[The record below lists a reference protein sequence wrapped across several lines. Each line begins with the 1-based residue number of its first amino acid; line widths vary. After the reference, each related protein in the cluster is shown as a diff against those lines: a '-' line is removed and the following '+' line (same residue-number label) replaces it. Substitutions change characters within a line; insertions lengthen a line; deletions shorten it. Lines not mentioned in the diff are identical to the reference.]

1 MWKTYPIAGL
11 VGVDWKMAKVNPVQ
25 VGHPRSLLAGGL
37 GVFSSLLA
45 IGWALFGYNLPA
57 TVNLASIQPDNLMLA
72 QFGVAFVVLIGSG
85 LMLARYTRLGGAIN
99 ILGGLA
105 TFGLGVLYARSLEQA
120 ARSASLQGIPLR
132 FSQVHTAP
140 LVIPVD
146 RLVSTLLVVPVFP
159 IATLLVISGLGS
171 LATYRMHRPHHVEP
185 QPKQA
190 VAVQATN
197 K

>member
-1 MWKTYPIAGL
+1 
-11 VGVDWKMAKVNPVQ
+11 MAKVNSAR

-45 IGWALFGYNLPA
+45 IGWALFAYNLPTA
-57 TVNLASIQPDNLMLA
+57 ANLASNQPDSLMLA
-72 QFGVAFVVLIGSG
+72 QFGVAFLVLIGSG

-99 ILGGLA
+99 IVGGMV
-105 TFGLGVLYARSLEQA
+105 TFGIGVLYARSLEQSA
-120 ARSASLQGIPLR
+120 KAASLQGVTVHFSR
-132 FSQVHTAP
+132 FYTAP

-146 RLVSTLLVVPVFP
+146 RLVATLLVVPVFP

-171 LATYRMHRPHHVEP
+171 LATYRMHRPHQIALPAQQQVP
-185 QPKQA
+185 
-190 VAVQATN
+190 VQTTN

>member
-1 MWKTYPIAGL
+1 
-11 VGVDWKMAKVNPVQ
+11 MAKVNPVR
-25 VGHPRSLLAGGL
+25 VAHPRSLLAGGL

-45 IGWALFGYNLPA
+45 IGWALFGYSLPA
-57 TVNLASIQPDNLMLA
+57 SVNLVSSQPDNLMLA
-72 QFGVAFVVLIGSG
+72 QFGVAFIVLIGSG

-99 ILGGLA
+99 VLGGLA
-105 TFGLGVLYARSLEQA
+105 TFGIGVLFARSLEQA
-120 ARSASLQGIPLR
+120 ARAASLQGLSLH
-132 FSQVHTAP
+132 FSQVYTAP

-171 LATYRMHRPHHVEP
+171 LATYRMHRPHPIALPTQQQVS
-185 QPKQA
+185 
-190 VAVQATN
+190 VQTTN

>member
-1 MWKTYPIAGL
+1 
-11 VGVDWKMAKVNPVQ
+11 MAKVNPVR

-57 TVNLASIQPDNLMLA
+57 TVNLAPSQPDNLMLA

-99 ILGGLA
+99 ILGGMT
-105 TFGLGVLYARSLEQA
+105 TFGIGVRYARSLEQA
-120 ARSASLQGIPLR
+120 ARAANLQGLSLH
-132 FSQVHTAP
+132 FSQVYTAP

-146 RLVSTLLVVPVFP
+146 RLVSTLLVVPIFP
-159 IATLLVISGLGS
+159 VATLLVISGLGS
-171 LATYRMHRPHHVEP
+171 LATHRMHRPHPIPLPAQQQVP
-185 QPKQA
+185 
-190 VAVQATN
+190 VQTTS

>member
-1 MWKTYPIAGL
+1 MTSL

-45 IGWALFGYNLPA
+45 AGWALFGYNLPA

-120 ARSASLQGIPLR
+120 ARSASLQGIPLH
-132 FSQVHTAP
+132 FSQVYTAP

-159 IATLLVISGLGS
+159 VATLLVISGLGS
-171 LATYRMHRPHHVEP
+171 LATYRMHRPHHVQP

-190 VAVQATN
+190 VAVQETN

>member
-1 MWKTYPIAGL
+1 
-11 VGVDWKMAKVNPVQ
+11 MAKATPVR
-25 VGHPRSLLAGGL
+25 VAHPRSFLAGGL

-45 IGWALFGYNLPA
+45 IGWALFGYNLP
-57 TVNLASIQPDNLMLA
+57 TSVNLAPSQPDNLMLA

-105 TFGLGVLYARSLEQA
+105 TFGIGVLYARSLEQA
-120 ARSASLQGIPLR
+120 ARAESLQAIPLH
-132 FSQVHTAP
+132 FSQVYTAP

-171 LATYRMHRPHHVEP
+171 LATYRTHRPRQIEP
-185 QPKQA
+185 QTKQA
-190 VAVQATN
+190 TTVQTTT

>member
-1 MWKTYPIAGL
+1 
-11 VGVDWKMAKVNPVQ
+11 MAKVNPARIA
-25 VGHPRSLLAGGL
+25 HPRSLLAGGL

-57 TVNLASIQPDNLMLA
+57 SVSLASSQPDNLMLA

-85 LMLARYTRLGGAIN
+85 LMLARYTRLGGAVN
-99 ILGGLA
+99 ILGGLG
-105 TFGLGVLYARSLEQA
+105 TFGIGVLYARSLEQA
-120 ARSASLQGIPLR
+120 AKAASLQGLSLH
-132 FSQVHTAP
+132 FSQVYTAP

-159 IATLLVISGLGS
+159 LATLLVISGLGS
-171 LATYRMHRPHHVEP
+171 LATHRMHRPHPIALPAQQQVP
-185 QPKQA
+185 
-190 VAVQATN
+190 VQITN

>member
-1 MWKTYPIAGL
+1 
-11 VGVDWKMAKVNPVQ
+11 MAKVNPVR

-45 IGWALFGYNLPA
+45 IGWAIFGYNLPTA
-57 TVNLASIQPDNLMLA
+57 TNLASSQPDNLMLA

-85 LMLARYTRLGGAIN
+85 LMLARYTRLGGTIN
-99 ILGGLA
+99 ILGGMV
-105 TFGLGVLYARSLEQA
+105 TFGIGVVYARSLEQA
-120 ARSASLQGIPLR
+120 ARAASLQGLSLH
-132 FSQVHTAP
+132 FAQFYTAP

-146 RLVSTLLVVPVFP
+146 RLVSTLLIVPVFP

-171 LATYRMHRPHHVEP
+171 LATYRMHRPHHIEP
-185 QPKQA
+185 QSKQA
-190 VAVQATN
+190 LTVQATN

>member
-1 MWKTYPIAGL
+1 
-11 VGVDWKMAKVNPVQ
+11 MAKVNTVR

-45 IGWALFGYNLPA
+45 IGWALFGYNLSS
-57 TVNLASIQPDNLMLA
+57 TVSIASSQSENLMLA
-72 QFGVAFVVLIGSG
+72 QFGVAFTVLVGSG

-105 TFGLGVLYARSLEQA
+105 TFGIGVLFARSLEQS
-120 ARSASLQGIPLR
+120 ARTASLQAIPIR
-132 FSQVHTAP
+132 FSQVYTAP

-146 RLVSTLLVVPVFP
+146 RLVATLLVVPVFP

-171 LATYRMHRPHHVEP
+171 LATHRMHRLHPIALPAQQQVP
-185 QPKQA
+185 
-190 VAVQATN
+190 VQTTN

>member
-1 MWKTYPIAGL
+1 
-11 VGVDWKMAKVNPVQ
+11 MAKVNLARIA
-25 VGHPRSLLAGGL
+25 HPRSLLAGGL

-57 TVNLASIQPDNLMLA
+57 SVSLAASQPDNLMLA
-72 QFGVAFVVLIGSG
+72 QFGVAFVVLIGGG
-85 LMLARYTRLGGAIN
+85 LMLARYTRLGGAVN
-99 ILGGLA
+99 ILGGLG
-105 TFGLGVLYARSLEQA
+105 TFGIGVLYARSLEQA
-120 ARSASLQGIPLR
+120 AKAASLQGLSLH
-132 FSQVHTAP
+132 FSQVYTAP

-190 VAVQATN
+190 VAVQTTN

>member
-1 MWKTYPIAGL
+1 
-11 VGVDWKMAKVNPVQ
+11 MAKANPIR

-85 LMLARYTRLGGAIN
+85 LMLVRYTRLGGAIN

-120 ARSASLQGIPLR
+120 ARSASLQAIPLH
-132 FSQVHTAP
+132 FSQVYTAP

-171 LATYRMHRPHHVEP
+171 LATYRMHRPRHVEP

-190 VAVQATN
+190 VAIQATN
-197 K
+197 Q